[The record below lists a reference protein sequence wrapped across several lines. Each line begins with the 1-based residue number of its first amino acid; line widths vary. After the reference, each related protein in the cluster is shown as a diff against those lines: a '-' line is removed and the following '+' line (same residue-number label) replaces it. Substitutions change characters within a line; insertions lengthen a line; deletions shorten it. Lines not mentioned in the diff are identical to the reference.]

1 MKSDENLGIADT
13 AIIEF
18 NEELYKN
25 FQKVDKN
32 NLNEIS
38 FLVEK
43 YIRQVNFD
51 TWEKANEFYKRKFLK
66 NQSN

>member
-18 NEELYKN
+18 DEELYKN

-32 NLNEIS
+32 TLNEIS